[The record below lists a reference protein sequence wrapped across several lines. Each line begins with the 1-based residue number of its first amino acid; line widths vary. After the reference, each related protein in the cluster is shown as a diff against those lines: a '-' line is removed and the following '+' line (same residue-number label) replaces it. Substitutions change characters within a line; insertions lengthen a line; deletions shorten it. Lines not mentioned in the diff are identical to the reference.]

1 MEQGKQEK
9 GTDDIVWSDFL
20 EEDLLNTPKKAS
32 ILSSSPRRLVADLKM
47 EVPLTPPTS
56 EDALQYLTSNGIPQ
70 EISKFQ
76 LHEKD
81 KPEEDLNML
90 VRDVFGPPSKVA
102 ESSLQH
108 EQLVETDS
116 ASKVNVPKLDIS
128 FPELPWDITP
138 SKAQKERDV
147 KDIMLPIANMRM
159 HHWSGISRLER
170 DLPWS
175 PFPLALGKAAEDDRI
190 QDDELV
196 ARFTESLTFANA
208 INQDSLTWKS
218 EGVRLL
224 DESEGEDEL
233 VSAVLQRPDGLDCLV
248 RKRMLSCVVQSLP
261 SLVDQSLS
269 PDKVR
274 GTGEDHV
281 REKINDTA
289 GRVRTIPASHMAF
302 GGLFSASSALSHFM
316 DLQGPKPKRVKL
328 RNPSPGDTLV
338 IATRH
343 AATPRPQSRSAPSPS
358 KAAPSNPVLPP
369 PYPAP
374 GHAPFQGAHACIF
387 SSKIVS
393 QRNLTRHIAAFAPA
407 LEVIERNLEPR
418 PIAAVASK
426 DAEDPLQYEADIAIS
441 PSTGIICTALQMLKQ
456 KPLPG
461 QTRHSGVR
469 ERIAKVSLRY
479 ENLVVFVAGSTAIG
493 GEDDSGML
501 EGRDCQALVDFTIFC
516 KSMDDGISI
525 IHIPLGEESDRGG
538 LWVSCLRCPR
548 TRRISCFKKRRR
560 YGCSGRVNFGIE

>member
-9 GTDDIVWSDFL
+9 GIDDIVWSDFL

-56 EDALQYLTSNGIPQ
+56 EGALQYLTSNGIPQ

-76 LHEKD
+76 LHEKGN
-81 KPEEDLNML
+81 PEEDLDML

-102 ESSLQH
+102 ESSIQH

-116 ASKVNVPKLDIS
+116 ASKVNVPKLDVS

-138 SKAQKERDV
+138 SEAQKERDV
-147 KDIMLPIANMRM
+147 KDTMFPIANMRM

-196 ARFTESLTFANA
+196 ARFMESLTFANA
-208 INQDSLTWKS
+208 INQESLTWKPA
-218 EGVRLL
+218 GVRLL
-224 DESEGEDEL
+224 DESESEDEL
-233 VSAVLQRPDGLDCLV
+233 VPAVFQPDGLDFLV
-248 RKRMLSCVVQSLP
+248 RKRMSSIAEQSLP
-261 SLVDQSLS
+261 SLVVQSPS
-269 PDKVR
+269 PDEVR
-274 GTGEDHV
+274 GTGEDHA
-281 REKINDTA
+281 REKTNDTA

-302 GGLFSASSALSHFM
+302 GGLFSASSALSNFM
-316 DLQGPKPKRVKL
+316 DLQEPNPKRVKL
-328 RNPSPGDTLV
+328 WNPSPEDAPA

-343 AATPRPQSRSAPSPS
+343 AATPWPQSRSAPSPS
-358 KAAPSNPVLPP
+358 KAAPSNPALPP

-374 GHAPFQGAHACIF
+374 GHVPFEGAHACIF
-387 SSKIVS
+387 SSKLVA
-393 QRNLTRHIAAFAPA
+393 QRGLMRHIAAFAPA
-407 LEVIERNLEPR
+407 LEVVERNLEPR
-418 PIAAVASK
+418 PIAAVAPTK

-441 PSTGIICTALQMLKQ
+441 PSTGIICTALQMIKQ

-479 ENLVVFVAGSTAIG
+479 ESLVVLVAGSTAIG
-493 GEDDSGML
+493 GEDDSWVL
-501 EGRDCQALVDFTIFC
+501 EDKDCQALVDFTIFC
-516 KSMDDGISI
+516 KSIDDSISI
-525 IHIPLGEESDRGG
+525 VHIPLGEETAARWIVV
-538 LWVSCLRCPR
+538 L
-548 TRRISCFKKRRR
+548 ISTMPQDPAYKLLQEETSVWLF
-560 YGCSGRVNFGIE
+560 